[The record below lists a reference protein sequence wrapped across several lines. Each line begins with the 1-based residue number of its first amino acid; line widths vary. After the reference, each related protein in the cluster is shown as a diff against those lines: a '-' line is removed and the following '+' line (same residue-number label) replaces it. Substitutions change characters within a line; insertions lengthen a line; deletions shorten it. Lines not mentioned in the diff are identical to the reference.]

1 VKLERFRSIA
11 LLLTACVA
19 GGPLAAQTADQPLA
33 QESQPLVGL
42 GAAADITPLYPAT
55 TNPQVYRD
63 PSIRLAEA
71 PSLPADDPLGIA
83 AQEQAQ
89 AGMPPGARQGIF
101 QKSTSELLYLPRFEG
116 DSLGITGLTT
126 ADVVFGFPF
135 PRRDTPLLVN
145 PRHRVLFLDGPDFTD
160 VPPRVH
166 EAELGLQHFRP
177 LGERWMLN
185 AAVTVGMYA
194 DDHSFDSSDAFRVTG
209 RALGIYELSSQWKG
223 ILGVVY
229 LNRAGYS
236 VVPAA
241 GLTYDR
247 GDLKLDLVFPRPR
260 IAWLMPGCS
269 PTGSEQKWLYLMGEL
284 GGNVWAVNRTT
295 GAEDTL
301 SYSDIRLILGFEN
314 KVIGG
319 MSSRTEIGYALN
331 RELEYDSQG
340 FESELDDT
348 LFLRFGSTY

>member
-1 VKLERFRSIA
+1 M
-11 LLLTACVA
+11 
-19 GGPLAAQTADQPLA
+19 PAQ
-33 QESQPLVGL
+33 
-42 GAAADITPLYPAT
+42 
-55 TNPQVYRD
+55 
-63 PSIRLAEA
+63 
-71 PSLPADDPLGIA
+71 DPLGIA

-89 AGMPPGARQGIF
+89 SGMPPGARDGIF
-101 QKSTSELLYLPRFEG
+101 QKSSSELLYLPRLEG

-126 ADVVFGFPF
+126 ADAVFGFPF
-135 PRRDTPLLVN
+135 PRRETPLLVN
-145 PRHRVLFLDGPDFTD
+145 PRHRVLWLDGPDFTD

-166 EAELGLQHFRP
+166 EAELGFQHFRP
-177 LGERWMLN
+177 LGERWLLN

-194 DDHSFDSSDAFRVTG
+194 DDHSFDSSEAFRVTG
-209 RALGIYELSSQWKG
+209 RALGIYELTSQWKG

-241 GLTYDR
+241 GLTFDR

-260 IAWLMPGCS
+260 IAWLLPGSS
-269 PTGSEQKWLYLMGEL
+269 PTACEQQWVYLQGEL
-284 GGNVWAVNRTT
+284 GGNAWAVDRTS
-295 GAEDTL
+295 GVEDTL
-301 SYSDIRLILGFEN
+301 SYGDIRLILGFEN

-319 MSSRTEIGYALN
+319 LSSRTEIGYAFN
-331 RELEYDSQG
+331 RELEYDSEG